1 MEKIVFKPLIELLR
15 ENSDALNQ
23 SLRQAVATSNRF
35 DPSAV
40 PTWFRTVV
48 EPIFAAV
55 HELDKT
61 RSRKVFDVLFRDT
74 IDFLASGTAGAD
86 FELHQACRLLLLPN
100 PRLTAANP
108 ARLLRTLVTA
118 FKKILR
124 HSSTT
129 ARAWMAMMEKIVVL
143 AADLDELLIA
153 GRFAAWRCG
162 MAHLRQQLDFE
173 LKLKPEIISVIFGD
187 MPFSPDLKR
196 PWAQGETSQGVAV
209 GSFKGFG
216 GEFIRPPRLTLRDS
230 LVFVSDG
237 RQTGVVFADRFGCSL
252 LECSDAFDG
261 AADFPLAPVSSA
273 SAAAAKILGRY
284 KDLTTWAQHDSTLF
298 LTTAS
303 SHSVFLFGAVDG

>member
-1 MEKIVFKPLIELLR
+1 MEKIVCKPLIELLR
-15 ENSDALNQ
+15 ENADALNQ
-23 SLRQAVATSNRF
+23 ALRQAAATSNRF
-35 DPSAV
+35 DPAV
-40 PTWFRTVV
+40 VPVWFKHVV

-86 FELHQACRLLLLPN
+86 FELHQACRLLLLLN
-100 PRLTAANP
+100 PKLTAANP
-108 ARLLRTLVTA
+108 SRLLRSLTA
-118 FKKILR
+118 AVKKILR
-124 HSSTT
+124 HSTAA
-129 ARAWMAMMEKIVVL
+129 ARAWIAMMQKIVVL
-143 AADLDELLIA
+143 VVDLDELLVA

-173 LKLKPEIISVIFGD
+173 RRPKPEIISAVFGD
-187 MPFSPDLKR
+187 MPFGPDLKR
-196 PWAQGETSQGVAV
+196 PWAQGETLKGVAV

-216 GEFIRPPRLTLRDS
+216 GEFMRPPRLILRDNM
-230 LVFVSDG
+230 VFVSDG
-237 RQTGVVFADRFGCSL
+237 QQTGVVFADRFGCVL
-252 LECSDAFDG
+252 LECSDSFDG
-261 AADFPLAPVSSA
+261 SADFKLAPVSSA
-273 SAAAAKILGRY
+273 TGAAAKILGRY